1 MDLSKYSIFKFNI
14 SPISKDKN
22 GRDEYKLECIKKIDG
37 DLLRKTITKK
47 QKFMKID
54 NVSVE
59 INPNLNMKLFNNIK
73 KALTYKYNNIS
84 KLNYVT
90 PIQTLQEHY
99 ISMLSFKVF
108 GIPYLKEPFSN
119 IKKLNEMIEN
129 EIDNMIYRFL
139 DVESYNNKKSLNEII
154 NLLKEENVIIN
165 FQCII
170 KPPPELNKYNINE
183 SIWNMN
189 VLVD

>member
-1 MDLSKYSIFKFNI
+1 
-14 SPISKDKN
+14 
-22 GRDEYKLECIKKIDG
+22 
-37 DLLRKTITKK
+37 
-47 QKFMKID
+47 
-54 NVSVE
+54 
-59 INPNLNMKLFNNIK
+59 
-73 KALTYKYNNIS
+73 
-84 KLNYVT
+84 
-90 PIQTLQEHY
+90 
-99 ISMLSFKVF
+99 
-108 GIPYLKEPFSN
+108 
-119 IKKLNEMIEN
+119 MIEN